1 MRRTVLSAL
10 ALACG
15 AVLAST
21 APAFADGA
29 SATPTRAPSAAPSAV
44 PSATKAPTQEPSDA
58 PSRSASTVPSA
69 EPSAAPARGRGQVAV
84 VPSGA
89 PDTGVAPASK
99 SSGDLTTGLAGGEP
113 PRWSSAAPSS
123 SYGAGGRPAYDL
135 ALQARLRHRGDGDAA
150 RRLRRRERDDF
161 DRELRYGTRE
171 FGQEAVHT
179 PAPPAGRA
187 AHALARSVP
196 VTLRVPAIGVDT
208 PVMRL
213 GLASDGTVQ
222 VPPITAHDRAG
233 WYRNSPTP
241 GQTGPSVILGHV
253 TVGAYGDGVFRHL
266 AKLRRGDRIEAGLE
280 NGTTATFTVTTV
292 RTVAKADFPSD
303 EVYGNVDRPELR
315 LITCGGTRTGTGYLD
330 NVIVFAALTA

>member
-1 MRRTVLSAL
+1 MTSLSRRAFVTAATATLL
-10 ALACG
+10 AGCG
-15 AVLAST
+15 GGHGT
-21 APAFADGA
+21 
-29 SATPTRAPSAAPSAV
+29 TSAAN
-44 PSATKAPTQEPSDA
+44 APQQQGS
-58 PSRSASTVPSA
+58 ST
-69 EPSAAPARGRGQVAV
+69 
-84 VPSGA
+84 PSGQ
-89 PDTGVAPASK
+89 
-99 SSGDLTTGLAGGEP
+99 
-113 PRWSSAAPSS
+113 SSAPPS
-123 SYGAGGRPAYDL
+123 GK
-135 ALQARLRHRGDGDAA
+135 
-150 RRLRRRERDDF
+150 
-161 DRELRYGTRE
+161 T
-171 FGQEAVHT
+171 
-179 PAPPAGRA
+179 
-187 AHALARSVP
+187 AHVLARSVP

-233 WYRNSPTP
+233 WYRHSPTP

-266 AKLRRGDRIEAGLE
+266 AKLREGDRIEAGLE

-330 NVIVFAALTA
+330 NVIVFATLTG